1 MNKPA
6 AKKDVSRK
14 PKQQQ
19 RPPVTWAQAARDVL
33 VTAMAK
39 GQIIPLT
46 ISAVLGISVYRMP
59 EDKLYIF
66 AEDLLHTLERG
77 SLWGYVLSVVVM
89 VSWHSHVKSLRK
101 KASEEFAR
109 IGKEKSSLQNMM
121 SPVRLETSDN

>member
-6 AKKDVSRK
+6 AKKDVSKKSK
-14 PKQQQ
+14 PQQ
-19 RPPVTWAQAARDVL
+19 RQPVTWAQAVRDVL
-33 VTAMAK
+33 MAAMAR
-39 GQIIPLT
+39 GQLVPLT

-66 AEDLLHTLERG
+66 AEDLLHTLEKG
-77 SLWGYVLSVVVM
+77 NLWGYVLSVVVM
-89 VSWHSHVKSLRK
+89 ISWHSHAKSLRK